1 MPKEP
6 IEIGALEVGRRY
18 RVDWKHQRLRRTF
31 RFVGTLVSVEDPTED
46 KPGNVL
52 TFEVRPRF
60 GRPALQ
66 HVNATTL
73 TAIER
78 LPDPD

>member
-6 IEIGALEVGRRY
+6 IEVGALEVGGRY
-18 RVDWKHQRLRRTF
+18 RVDWKHRRLRRTF
-31 RFVGTLVSVEDPTED
+31 RFVGTLVTVENATDEE
-46 KPGNVL
+46 PGLVL
-52 TFEVRPRF
+52 TFEVKPRF

-66 HVNATTL
+66 HVHATAL